1 MELIEI
7 IEFSLSIFL
16 IIAIVFI
23 TISYT
28 VFKIKDRSRI
38 KPHLRVNVP
47 KPFVGILNDK
57 IDVKVNKNMGKK
69 SIEENQ
75 FNKIVLVKLPI
86 QNKFTIINENVA
98 IDNLIKLDFRKENP
112 RYRLNA
118 NGEKDNNYDFYASP
132 DAKTPKLKFVTR

>member
-16 IIAIVFI
+16 IIAIIFI

-38 KPHLRVNVP
+38 KPHLRVNIQ

-57 IDVKVNKNMGKK
+57 IDVKINKNMGKK

-98 IDNLIKLDFRKENP
+98 VDNLIKLDFRKENP

-132 DAKTPKLKFVTR
+132 DAKTPKLKFVAR